1 MDGTSQRRLRL
12 LLLLAVLLSA
22 ALTAVGATP
31 AGSAPAKSQPKFTE
45 AAAYDVSKPLRE
57 LAKTAAKAAGQKD
70 RQLRPERGWA
80 VENVGYSGDAVLWA
94 APAPLAISAPIQ
106 NFEGLSNQD
115 NFNFFGFRVN
125 PPDPVGDVGPNHYV
139 EMVNL
144 MFAVYSK
151 TGARLLGP
159 VDTGSLWAGFPID
172 ECTEPSGDPI
182 VIHDQFAD
190 RWILTQFTTR
200 GINYPDE
207 LNLFYNCVAIS
218 TTSDPTGSY
227 YRYAFTTGYNF
238 PDYPKYGVWRDSY
251 LITTREFGIQ
261 DESIYGIGV
270 YGLDRNKMIAGDP
283 TARAVSF
290 LLRDGPVPLNLI
302 GDGLLPPDV
311 DGTTKPKN
319 DVPAPIVGTQDDDA
333 PYGATFDAL
342 NIWEF
347 DVKWRSRPTASI
359 ALKAQLPVAE
369 FDSIYPCAPTAR
381 DCLPQPGV
389 TDPARY
395 LDILSYRQRPI
406 WRLAYR
412 SFKNYESLVTN
423 QSVEATPGIGG
434 TRWSELRR
442 SGDTYSL
449 HQQST
454 YAPGDGIHRWM
465 GSIAQD
471 KNGSMALGYSVVN
484 STDVYPGIRYTGR
497 LAGDRSAR

>member
-1 MDGTSQRRLRL
+1 MAMDGTSRGKLRL
-12 LLLLAVLLSA
+12 LLLLAVGVLLSA

-31 AGSAPAKSQPKFTE
+31 AGSAPAKSQPRFTE

-57 LAKTAAKAAGQKD
+57 LAKTAATAAGQKD
-70 RQLRPERGWA
+70 GQLRPERGRA
-80 VENVGYSGDAVLWA
+80 VENVGYSGDPALQA
-94 APAPLAISAPIQ
+94 AAAPLAVSAPIQ

-151 TGARLLGP
+151 TGTRLLGP

-207 LNLFYNCVAIS
+207 PLNLFYNCVAIS

-261 DESIYGIGV
+261 DETIYGIGV
-270 YGLDRNKMIAGDP
+270 YGLERNKMIEGDP
-283 TARAVSF
+283 NARA
-290 LLRDGPVPLNLI
+290 GE
-302 GDGLLPPDV
+302 LPAQR
-311 DGTTKPKN
+311 G
-319 DVPAPIVGTQDDDA
+319 
-333 PYGATFDAL
+333 
-342 NIWEF
+342 
-347 DVKWRSRPTASI
+347 SRP
-359 ALKAQLPVAE
+359 AQ
-369 FDSIYPCAPTAR
+369 S
-381 DCLPQPGV
+381 
-389 TDPARY
+389 
-395 LDILSYRQRPI
+395 
-406 WRLAYR
+406 
-412 SFKNYESLVTN
+412 
-423 QSVEATPGIGG
+423 
-434 TRWSELRR
+434 
-442 SGDTYSL
+442 
-449 HQQST
+449 
-454 YAPGDGIHRWM
+454 
-465 GSIAQD
+465 
-471 KNGSMALGYSVVN
+471 
-484 STDVYPGIRYTGR
+484 
-497 LAGDRSAR
+497 DR